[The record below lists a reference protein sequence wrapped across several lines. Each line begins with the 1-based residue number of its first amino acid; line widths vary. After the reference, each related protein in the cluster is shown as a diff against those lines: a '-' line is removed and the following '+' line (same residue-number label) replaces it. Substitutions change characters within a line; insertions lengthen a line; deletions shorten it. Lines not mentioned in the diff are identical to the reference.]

1 MKFIPVTVNSVSTD
15 LLVAV
20 QGYEVRVTG
29 HPDQLLTPENARLLA
44 TTLLELVNQIEDE
57 QAFDE
62 KCAAIL
68 SILTP
73 AQLKLL
79 EAKLATVKETP

>member
-1 MKFIPVTVNSVSTD
+1 MKFIPVTVNGISSD
-15 LLVAV
+15 LIVDM
-20 QGYEVRVTG
+20 QGYEIRITG
-29 HPDQLLTPENARLLA
+29 HPDQLLTLKNAGCLA
-44 TTLLELVNQIEDE
+44 GVLLELVNQIEDE
-57 QAFDE
+57 QEFDK

-79 EAKLATVKETP
+79 EAKLATVKEPQ